1 MDKEIVVHNCVHSI
15 YNEILLSYKKER
27 IWINPNAVDELRA
40 YYTNEVSQKEKDKF
54 AN

>member
-1 MDKEIVVHNCVHSI
+1 MDKDIVVDNCVHSI
-15 YNEILLSYKKER
+15 HNEILLSYRKEH

-40 YYTNEVSQKEKDKF
+40 YYTNEESQKENDKF